1 MARGLKNE
9 KRVLKLLFL
18 FVWSI
23 DLKKVDLEHLKR
35 PITVSF
41 WASFDPK
48 SGCEVE
54 KTIIFISKLFVV
66 VFVVF

>member
-35 PITVSF
+35 PIIVSF

-48 SGCEVE
+48 SGCEVKNHHLHFE
-54 KTIIFISKLFVV
+54 IFVV
-66 VFVVF
+66 VFVVS